1 MKEKYGL
8 PFPKKY
14 KIVPENPPKG
24 KYAHEN
30 WKATKYAIDFSL
42 PEGAEVIATRRGKV
56 VELKNNSKEWGTTTK
71 YVGKANY
78 VTIEHNDET
87 YTEYVHLGY
96 KKIVVKIGEKVKKG
110 QLLGYIG
117 YSGCMTE
124 THLHFNV
131 FESKSIKT
139 NLNKLM
145 KK

>member
-1 MKEKYGL
+1 MKETYGL
-8 PFPKKY
+8 PFQKKY
-14 KIVPENPPKG
+14 KIDISNPPKG

-30 WKATKYAIDFSL
+30 WKGTKYAIDFSL
-42 PEGAEVIATRRGKV
+42 PEGAKVLATKRGKV
-56 VELKNNSKEWGTTTK
+56 IEIKDNSKEWGTTLK
-71 YVGKANY
+71 YVNKVNY

-87 YTEYVHLGY
+87 YAEYLHLGF
-96 KKIVVKIGEKVKKG
+96 KKIVVKEGEKVKKG

-131 FESKSIKT
+131 FESKSVKT
-139 NLNKLM
+139 NLNKLI